1 MADTPNVP
9 QVSKSTPPAKRPQ
22 FNWEAKNKKSFAN
35 AENIKK
41 ALDYLDTKKPED
53 MALVRQEKKKT
64 EARED
69 MLVSLHLANEA
80 LGKGTKTKD
89 RALSIMQK
97 KLGVDPFKEAKFLEK
112 STRIFD
118 RKWEDVRADRET
130 TPPAITKAAE
140 TAAKEIEKPKEE
152 PRAEE
157 KPKATPQEKV
167 EKGAEKLAAEIKE
180 PLKAKPE
187 APTQGTETGTTA
199 TTARPTA
206 TTTPEPEAP
215 KEAPT
220 QEPPKETPT
229 PEAPKETPAPEAPTQ
244 EPPKDNGPIPYPSQN
259 LNLRAP
265 EDTKQIPGMIAQL
278 RADASLEIEKIVEK
292 LKASDDVTAKMALS
306 KVLSTKTAFER
317 RSAKYEKEA
326 GAGPMSARKAW
337 VNAQS
342 DAYQAKNTAFKHTL
356 HGTVRR
362 GAERASEAI
371 KGTIDAAKRGTQ
383 KIKNK
388 VETSETLA
396 KVRQGVKQAQEKA
409 TSGMAQAEEKAGQM
423 LKTGQEKAEQ
433 KFQGDKEIVTQFLGQ
448 EAAAEFEKASN
459 MKKRVMLNQAYSKR
473 NAAMKQPQP
482 IVTPP
487 PAPVQPKGLL
497 PATLPPAKNEDYNLA
512 RKTLKKFMKN

>member
-9 QVSKSTPPAKRPQ
+9 VVSKSTPPAKRPQ

-97 KLGVDPFKEAKFLEK
+97 RLGVDPFKEAKFLEK
-112 STRIFD
+112 SARIFD

-140 TAAKEIEKPKEE
+140 TAAKEIEKPEEEE
-152 PRAEE
+152 PKVEE
-157 KPKATPQEKV
+157 KPKEEPKPTSQEKV

-180 PLKAKPE
+180 PLKAKP
-187 APTQGTETGTTA
+187 TA
-199 TTARPTA
+199 TIA
-206 TTTPEPEAP
+206 
-215 KEAPT
+215 
-220 QEPPKETPT
+220 EPPKETPAT
-229 PEAPKETPAPEAPTQ
+229 QQVPPAQEAPKEPEVEQPAEPEQAAEQPAPD
-244 EPPKDNGPIPYPSQN
+244 KGPITYPNQN
-259 LNLRAP
+259 LKLQVSD
-265 EDTKQIPGMIAQL
+265 EDVINKKVPGLIAQTRAETSEEIDKIINKL
-278 RADASLEIEKIVEK
+278 RS
-292 LKASDDVTAKMALS
+292 SNDVTAKLALS
-306 KVLSTKTAFER
+306 KVLATKAAFEK

-326 GAGPMSARKAW
+326 AAGPMSARKAF
-337 VNAQS
+337 VNAQT

-371 KGTIDAAKRGTQ
+371 KGTIDAAKRGAQ

-409 TSGMAQAEEKAGQM
+409 TSGMAKAEEKAGQM
-423 LKTGQEKAEQ
+423 LKTGQEKATQ
-433 KFQGDKEIVTQFLGQ
+433 QHQSDKEVVSQFLGQ
-448 EAAAEFEKASN
+448 EAANDFEKASN

-487 PAPVQPKGLL
+487 PTPVQPKGLL
-497 PATLPPAKNEDYNLA
+497 PATIPPAKNEDYNLA
-512 RKTLKKFMKN
+512 RKTLKRFMKN